1 MKKKMSRF
9 VAVVLCLAM
18 FATVLSGCR
27 KTPTAESPSPSPSA
41 TPVEPVYIAAP
52 HVAGD
57 KAPEAYVE
65 PMFYQNEGGPTI
77 SVTYVGVIQV
87 GDKYFRD
94 SNNNK
99 ELDPFEDW
107 QLSTEERV
115 ADLIGKM
122 TQDQRIGL
130 LRNALVCSP
139 SVAKAEEA
147 YNEDGTVNLSAL
159 LDMGGEEENTEAP
172 ADPRAALGKPYP
184 ASAILEADTRSGVIR
199 KDTDTETGALFN
211 NALNLMAE
219 WVAVSKG
226 DVTIP
231 YMLISNPML
240 AGYPTATGFGA
251 VAAGDGNYD
260 AIKKFAE
267 LDAKIWDAK
276 GIHQMYGP
284 QIDLISDPR
293 WSRNNGTYTEIP
305 SDMAGIADALVQGYQ
320 HGTDGAQTGDVALI
334 MKHFPG
340 DGAAENGF
348 ESHYGMGQWRM
359 YPTPGSFEKYQL
371 VGFQAAIDAGLAGIM
386 PAYSRPAADDRS
398 VPQTYKGV
406 EIQPEEI
413 GTAYSPVMLQTLLKD
428 TMGFKGFI
436 NSDSNIISNQN
447 WGAQD
452 MTPAE
457 RYATVINAGCDVIG
471 DAFGMVIDYADTA
484 EAITSGKVTKE
495 AFDRATTNRM
505 TSWIDLGMF
514 ENPYRDSAES
524 KQVGTDNAETLA
536 SMKEEINRKSVVLM
550 KNSGDVL
557 PLTDASKK
565 VYFASYTAKGSDEAT
580 VAGWTAAIEA
590 MGFTMVSKASE
601 ADIAILD
608 VAPATLGQADE
619 YMHTLNLVENL
630 KIDHVDPAT
639 QEKDGE
645 KVEVTTVQDVKKIA
659 KDAAAVHANG
669 GIVIASIN
677 ITSPWILSN
686 LEPHCDALIG
696 SFGTSAQ
703 ARMDVLTGIYMPSG
717 KLPVTMVSCD
727 EVIAVNDQNV
737 CASPNDVPG
746 YDKDQYID
754 AAVLAKSP
762 SGSYAYKDADGN
774 KYFSGFGLS
783 LKRSGTLS
791 AGTGGSAGGSTGG
804 STAATGDAA
813 LTINYDATPDAFEGK
828 WVLTG
833 AYTAADGMLKVKEKA
848 CFLDVEKSILAN
860 KLVDEAAYIHADAV
874 NLSATMS
881 FDTSISSST
890 YKCSSNWEKWTKV
903 NVIGEGN
910 CEFFG
915 ANDFKIRDDD
925 EGVFFDVI
933 AGVKADELLDVIAVN
948 SAGQLIV
955 GYSEGHIAND
965 KSATWEYAYIFSKA

>member
-1 MKKKMSRF
+1 MKRKNMSRL
-9 VAVVLCLAM
+9 VAVVLCVTMLA
-18 FATVLSGCR
+18 TLLSGCK
-27 KTPTAESPSPSPSA
+27 KTPTVETPAPTPTPTA
-41 TPVEPVYIAAP
+41 PVEPVYIAAP
-52 HVAGD
+52 HTAG
-57 KAPEAYVE
+57 AESPTEYAE
-65 PMFYQNEGGPTI
+65 PTFYKNDGGPTI
-77 SVTYVGVIQV
+77 SVTYVGVIDI
-87 GDKYFRD
+87 GGKYFRD

-107 QLSTEERV
+107 RLSTEERV
-115 ADLIGKM
+115 ADLVGKM
-122 TQDQRIGL
+122 TQEQRIGL

-139 SVAKAEEA
+139 SAGKAEEA
-147 YNEDGTVNLSAL
+147 YNAEGSVNLGAL
-159 LDMGGEEENTEAP
+159 LDMGGEEED
-172 ADPRAALGKPYP
+172 ADAAANPMAALGKPYP

-219 WVAVSKG
+219 WSAVSKG

-260 AIKKFAE
+260 AIKRFAE
-267 LDAKIWDAK
+267 LDAQIWDAK

-305 SDMAGIADALVQGYQ
+305 EDMAGIADALVQGYQ

-348 ESHYGMGQWRM
+348 ESHYGMGQWRI
-359 YPTPGSFEKYQL
+359 YSTPGSFEDYQL
-371 VGFQAAIDAGLAGIM
+371 VGFQAAIDAGVAGIM
-386 PAYSRPAADDRS
+386 PAYSRPTADDRS
-398 VPQTYKGV
+398 VAQTYKGV

-428 TMGFKGFI
+428 TMGFTGFI

-447 WGAQD
+447 WGAQE

-484 EAITSGKVTKE
+484 EAVTSGKVTKE

-514 ENPYRDSAES
+514 ENPYRDPAES
-524 KQVGTDNAETLA
+524 KLVGTDNADTLA

-550 KNSGDVL
+550 KNSNNTL

-580 VAGWTAAIEA
+580 VTGWTAAIEA
-590 MGFTMVSKASE
+590 MGFTLVNKASE

-608 VAPATLGQADE
+608 VAPATLGQGDE
-619 YMHTLNLVENL
+619 YMHTLDLVEGL

-659 KDAAAVHANG
+659 KDAADVHANG

-677 ITSPWILSN
+677 IVSPWILTN
-686 LEPHCDALIG
+686 LEPHCDVLLG

-703 ARMDVLTGIYMPSG
+703 ARMDVITGVYQATG
-717 KLPVTMVSCD
+717 KLPVSMVSCE
-727 EVIAVNDQNV
+727 EVIAVDDQRV

-762 SGSYAYKDADGN
+762 SGSYSYKDADGN
-774 KYFSGFGLS
+774 LYTSGFGLS
-783 LKRSGTLS
+783 MAKGTITPSAPATPAPSSS
-791 AGTGGSAGGSTGG
+791 AGAT
-804 STAATGDAA
+804 TGDAA
-813 LTINYDATPDAFEGK
+813 LAINYDATPDAFEGK

-833 AYTAADGMLKVKEKA
+833 AYTAADGMLTVKENA
-848 CFLDVEKSILAN
+848 CFLEVEKSILAN

-874 NLSATMS
+874 NMSATMS
-881 FDTSISSST
+881 FDSAISSST
-890 YKCSSNWEKWTKV
+890 YKCSSPWEKWTTV
-903 NVIGEGN
+903 NVVGEGN

-925 EGVFFDVI
+925 EGVFFKEI
-933 AGVKADELLDVIAVN
+933 AGVDVDELLDVIAVN
-948 SAGQLIV
+948 SAGQLMV
-955 GYSEGHIAND
+955 GYSDGHIVND
-965 KSATWEYAYIFSKA
+965 KDATWEYVYIFTKA